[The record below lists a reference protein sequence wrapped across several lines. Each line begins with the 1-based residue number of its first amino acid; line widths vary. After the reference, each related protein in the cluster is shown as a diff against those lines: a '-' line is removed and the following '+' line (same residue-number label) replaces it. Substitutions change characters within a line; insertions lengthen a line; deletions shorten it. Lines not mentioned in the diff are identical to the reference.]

1 MLIYSTVK
9 NVKQQDNVKIVLLK
23 NKMKQNIPY

>member
-1 MLIYSTVK
+1 MLTYSTVK

-23 NKMKQNIPY
+23 NKTKQNIPY

>member
-23 NKMKQNIPY
+23 NKTKQNIPY

>member
-9 NVKQQDNVKIVLLK
+9 NVKQDSVKIVLLK
-23 NKMKQNIPY
+23 NKTKQNIPY